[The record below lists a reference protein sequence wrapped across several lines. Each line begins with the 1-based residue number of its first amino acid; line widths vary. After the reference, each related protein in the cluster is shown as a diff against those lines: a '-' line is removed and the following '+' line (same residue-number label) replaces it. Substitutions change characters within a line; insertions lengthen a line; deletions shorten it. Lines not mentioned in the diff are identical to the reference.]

1 MTLIR
6 AWRNWAVVLL
16 SIGLAACA
24 GSGTMMQPTAP
35 QEAPAA
41 KADEA
46 LVVFMR
52 SSFVGSAISASVF
65 DVTGPGEPRFI
76 GIVNNGTKVGYP
88 VKPGEHTFM
97 VVSEAADFLQA
108 KVTPGRTY
116 YAMVT
121 PRMGMWK
128 ARFSIRPVRGSELG
142 GSEFAGW
149 NSGTQYVSNTPQS
162 RNWAAS
168 NAADISRKRTSYWS
182 EWSSKSADQR
192 ASQTLN
198 PEDGR

>member
-6 AWRNWAVVLL
+6 AWRVWALVLL

-24 GSGTMMQPTAP
+24 GPGSMMQVTAP
-35 QEAPAA
+35 QEAPAV

-65 DVTGPGEPRFI
+65 DVTGSGEPKFI

-88 VKPGEHTFM
+88 VKAGEHTFM

-108 KVTPGRTY
+108 KVAAGRTY

-121 PRMGMWK
+121 PRMGVWK
-128 ARFSIRPVRGSELG
+128 ARFSFRPVRGSELG

-162 RNWAAS
+162 RIWAAS
-168 NAADISRKRTSYWS
+168 NAADISQKRTSYWS
-182 EWSSKSADQR
+182 AWSSKPADER
-192 ASQTLN
+192 AAQTLH

>member
-1 MTLIR
+1 MTLMR
-6 AWRNWAVVLL
+6 AWRHWAVALL
-16 SIGLAACA
+16 SIGLGACA
-24 GSGTMMQPTAP
+24 GPGALMQATPP
-35 QEAPAA
+35 QEAPTA

-46 LVVFMR
+46 MVVFMR
-52 SSFVGSAISASVF
+52 ASYVGSAISASVF
-65 DVTGPGEPRFI
+65 DVTGAGQPTFI
-76 GIVNNGTKVGYP
+76 GIVNNGTKIAYP
-88 VKPGEHTFM
+88 VKPGEYTFM

-108 KVTPGRTY
+108 KVAAGKTY

-128 ARFSIRPVRGSELG
+128 ARFSFRPVRGSELG

-149 NSGTQYVSNTPQS
+149 SSGTQYVSNTPQS

-168 NAADISRKRTSYWS
+168 NAADISQKRASYWAD
-182 EWSSKSADQR
+182 WSSKPADER
-192 ASQTLN
+192 ASQTLT

>member
-1 MTLIR
+1 MLR

-24 GSGTMMQPTAP
+24 GPGKMMQATAP

-46 LVVFMR
+46 MVVFMR
-52 SSFVGSAISASVF
+52 SSFVGSAIAASVF
-65 DVTGPGEPRFI
+65 DVTDSGEPRFI
-76 GIVNNGTKVGYP
+76 GIVSNGTKVGYP

-108 KVTPGRTY
+108 QVAPGRTY
-116 YAMVT
+116 YVMVT

-128 ARFSIRPVRGSELG
+128 ARFSLRPVRGSELG

-149 NSGTQYVSNTPQS
+149 NSGTQYVSNTAQS
-162 RNWAAS
+162 MNWAAS
-168 NAADISRKRTSYWS
+168 NAADISQKRTSYWR
-182 EWSSKSADQR
+182 EWSSKPADQR